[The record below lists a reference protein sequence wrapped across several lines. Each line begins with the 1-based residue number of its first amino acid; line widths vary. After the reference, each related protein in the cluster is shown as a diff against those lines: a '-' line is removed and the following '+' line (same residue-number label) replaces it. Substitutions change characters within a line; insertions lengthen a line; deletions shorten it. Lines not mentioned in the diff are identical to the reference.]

1 MNLCVRRNVF
11 LVVFGLLSAAGA
23 LSAQVGFSLPFV
35 NNVTPGSPLNA
46 PVQVTGFNN
55 IAGVQFVITWD
66 PQVLSFLTVDN
77 FNLPGLDAAEFNSS
91 QAGTNGIL
99 RFAWVSDNLTA
110 GTTKPDGST
119 IFRVRFQVL
128 GAINSSTPITI
139 TQSAPTSFEVN
150 QIVGGNLQ
158 AYGIDQVNLT
168 QGFAAVG
175 YTVGVSEIS
184 NDSKWAVSIV
194 PNPFSDTAQIFF
206 ENEEGTD
213 IQAVITDIAGKII
226 LEKNFFSSTSSQHGM
241 EIASSLLREKG
252 MYFLILRTDKR
263 SCVRPLFLF

>member
-35 NNVTPGSPLNA
+35 NNATPGSPLNA

-66 PQVLSFLTVDN
+66 PQVLNFLTVDN
-77 FNLPGLDAAEFNSS
+77 FNLPGLDPAEFNTSD
-91 QAGTNGIL
+91 AAANGIL
-99 RFAWVSDNLTA
+99 RFAWVSDNLNA
-110 GTTKPDGST
+110 GTTRPDGTT
-119 IFRVRFQVL
+119 IFRIRFQVL
-128 GAINSSTPITI
+128 GAVNSSTPITI

-158 AYGIDQVNLT
+158 ALNIDQVQLT

-175 YTVGVSEIS
+175 FTVGVSDIS
-184 NDSKWAVSIV
+184 NDSGWAVSIV
-194 PNPFSDTAQIFF
+194 PNPFSDTAYIFF
-206 ENEEGTD
+206 ENNETAD
-213 IQAVITDIAGKII
+213 IQAVITDVAGKII
-226 LEKNFFSSTSSQHGM
+226 LEKKFFSSSSGQHGM
-241 EIASSLLREKG
+241 EIASSQLREKG

>member
-1 MNLCVRRNVF
+1 MNLCVRRNAF

-35 NNVTPGSPLNA
+35 NNATPGSPLNA

-55 IAGVQFVITWD
+55 IAGVQYVISWD
-66 PQVLSFLTVDN
+66 PQVLSFLTIDN

-91 QAGTNGIL
+91 QAAASGIL
-99 RFAWVSDNLTA
+99 RFAWVSDNLNT
-110 GTTKPDGST
+110 GTTKPDGTT
-119 IFRVRFQVL
+119 IFRIRFQVL
-128 GAINSSTPITI
+128 GAVNSSTPITI
-139 TQSAPTSFEVN
+139 TQNPPTGFEVN

-158 AYGIDQVNLT
+158 ALGIDQVQLT

-175 YTVGVSEIS
+175 FTVGVAEVS
-184 NDSKWAVSIV
+184 NDPEWSVSIV
-194 PNPFSDTAQIFF
+194 PNPFSDTAQIIF
-206 ENEEGTD
+206 ENKEDAD
-213 IQAVITDIAGKII
+213 IQAIITDVAGKMI
-226 LEKNFFSSTSSQHGM
+226 LEKKFFSSTSGQHGM
-241 EIASSLLREKG
+241 EIASSQLHEKG